1 MGSSMICIKI
11 LLSIMFIFKD
21 YITGV
26 VFIKYKV
33 SLFLK
38 KITLCLYVKTTK
50 NLCKPET
57 NRNRSDQ

>member
-1 MGSSMICIKI
+1 
-11 LLSIMFIFKD
+11 MFIFKD

-57 NRNRSDQ
+57 NRNRSDQQ